1 MNGPDFAGLSPTC
14 SGFPGAG
21 AGWGL
26 APGFHVCGCTVLPAP
41 VLSVSGG
48 PRAGTAL
55 GKGGRGLLQVCTWP
69 LGDPGDCG
77 TFPIKVSWEL
87 KSLQPPERPNF
98 MAARP
103 PHPTPPIHTQMH
115 TGILGQCLWFVA
127 HSYTHKQMHV

>member
-1 MNGPDFAGLSPTC
+1 MKVLFESQVQELSFPSFMNGPDFAGLSPTC

-55 GKGGRGLLQVCTWP
+55 GKGGRGLP
-69 LGDPGDCG
+69 
-77 TFPIKVSWEL
+77 
-87 KSLQPPERPNF
+87 F
-98 MAARP
+98 M
-103 PHPTPPIHTQMH
+103 
-115 TGILGQCLWFVA
+115 F
-127 HSYTHKQMHV
+127 